1 MIELTAS
8 IMLFVGGFW
17 WGQWYAKRQAAKI
30 CKAEAHKDAG
40 TELITLMSR
49 RLLDKRRW
57 VGRDVEIMAEHTFDI
72 GANNYTL
79 SLCLNA
85 DESADA

>member
-1 MIELTAS
+1 MIEVVAS
-8 IMLFVGGFW
+8 ILIFVAGIY
-17 WGQWYAKRQAAKI
+17 WGYRLAARSFAQIPKTQ
-30 CKAEAHKDAG
+30 DAG

-49 RLLDKRRW
+49 RLLDKRHW
-57 VGRDVEIMAEHTFDI
+57 VGRDVEITAEHTFDI